1 MALTLSSLIT
11 AATRAQLYEKALAIA
26 TALGLPVTSWL
37 PGDPTRSLYHFVSS
51 ELETLEGIVS
61 KYIASGFLDLAT
73 GDWLVRLAQQVYG
86 YDARTATYATA
97 TVLLTNGGGGQFEI
111 GSGELTFKNS
121 SNGKTYH
128 NTTGGVLLP
137 GSTLPV
143 SVVADEAGSASSAL
157 IGDIDSLV
165 TTLLRVSCSNTTAAV
180 GLDAESE
187 DSIRQACKDKLG
199 SLSPN
204 GPADAYAYVARA
216 STLTGITSVS
226 RVRVIDNSRTGNV
239 VVYVASPSGAVVSSD
254 LSAVRSA
261 IAKWATPQCITVSVA
276 SATELSVP
284 ITYQLWVYQAIN
296 KTEAE
301 IKSAV
306 ADAVNTMFAK
316 RPIGGDVLPGDTTGK
331 LYVRLIETTIGKVF
345 PEHTYRVSVSAP
357 TGDVSLSADQVAIA
371 SVNSSGSTITF
382 TEDP

>member
-26 TALGLPVTSWL
+26 TALGLPVTSWA
-37 PGDPTRSLYHFVSS
+37 PGDPTRSLFHFVSA
-51 ELETLEGIVS
+51 ELETLEGIVA
-61 KYIASGFLDLAT
+61 KYIGSGFLDLAT

-97 TVLLTNGGGGQFEI
+97 TVQLTNGGGGQFEI
-111 GSGELTFKNS
+111 EAGALTFKS
-121 SNGKTYH
+121 TTSGKTYH
-128 NTTGGVLLP
+128 NTTGGTLLP
-137 GSTLPV
+137 SGSLSV

-199 SLSPN
+199 ALSPN

-216 STLTGITSVS
+216 SSLTGVTTVTRSK
-226 RVRVIDNSRTGNV
+226 VIDSSRTGNV
-239 VVYVASPSGAVVSSD
+239 VVYVAGASGAVGASEVA
-254 LSAVRSA
+254 AVRAA
-261 IAKWATPQCITVSVA
+261 IAKWATPQCMTVSVG
-276 SATELSVP
+276 SATAVSVP

-301 IKSAV
+301 IKAAV
-306 ADAVNTMFAK
+306 ADAVNSMFAK
-316 RPIGGDVLPGDTTGK
+316 RPIGGDVLPGETAGK
-331 LYVRLIETTIGKVF
+331 LYLRLIETTIGKVF

-357 TGDVSLSADQVAIA
+357 TGDIALSADQVAIA
-371 SVNSSGSTITF
+371 AVNSAASTITF